1 MEQLQLWTALSSL
14 PRAENGSAAEET
26 VLYPQSPYLIV
37 EQNVLLFLCILQQQT
52 EAFFLLPQGAFI
64 CSASPFPVSQRIY
77 IINVWT
83 KCCSHSSLCSQKQH
97 LHEEDKQSLAP
108 RF

>member
-1 MEQLQLWTALSSL
+1 MEGLQK
-14 PRAENGSAAEET
+14 ET
-26 VLYPQSPYLIV
+26 VLYPKSPYLIV
-37 EQNVLLFLCILQQQT
+37 EQNVLLCLYGLQQRA

-77 IINVWT
+77 IINVRT
-83 KCCSHSSLCSQKQH
+83 KCCSHSSLCSQKH
-97 LHEEDKQSLAP
+97 RLHEEDKKDLAQ

>member
-1 MEQLQLWTALSSL
+1 MEQLQLWTVLSSL

-37 EQNVLLFLCILQQQT
+37 EQNVLLFLCSLQQQT

-64 CSASPFPVSQRIY
+64 CSASPFSVSQRIY

-83 KCCSHSSLCSQKQH
+83 RCCSHSSLCSKKQH
-97 LHEEDKQSLAP
+97 LHEEDKQDLAP
-108 RF
+108 GF